1 MKFKKASS
9 KIPFPTY
16 VLLPAMITL
25 RPALAAAAFCC
36 LLQSAQAQKA
46 EPAAT
51 SSIKAGFAYADIT
64 PDIGAE
70 QPGGYG
76 KSFHKTFHDACKVR
90 AAVFDDGKKRAA
102 VVGLDLLAV
111 PRDVVLAARAG
122 IKAACGIEPEA
133 VMLGASH
140 SHSSGPIGMVQ
151 PGEYDGASEVVKR
164 LAYVES
170 SMADRGFI
178 ERLRIAIIQAV
189 KQADA
194 SKVPVQI
201 GYGFGHE
208 DKVSF
213 NRRLRMKNG
222 ESWSHP
228 GAGNP
233 DIIDYA
239 GPIDPQV
246 GVVGAWDLQG
256 NLVGCVVNFACHATT
271 SPGGISANWPYYL
284 EKTIQGAMDT
294 HAPVVFVQGAC
305 GDITQVDNLSPYK
318 RPLGEDWAKQVGG
331 RVGAEAVKALLI
343 MPRGNEAVVESRQ
356 KVWNIKRRVP
366 TPEKVAKAKEIIAA
380 GPPKGD
386 PTDYTF
392 AKEILMLDHLISV
405 HPEVEHEV
413 QAIQVGAAV
422 FVSNPA
428 EYFVQYGLDIKKG
441 SPFAFTFP
449 VELAN
454 GCAGYVPTEEAF
466 GPHGGGYE
474 TRLTSYSNLEI
485 TAGRQFADA
494 GIELA
499 KSLTP
504 GPVPVL
510 PKVPFGRAW
519 SYGNRGPE
527 LK

>member
-1 MKFKKASS
+1 MN
-9 KIPFPTY
+9 
-16 VLLPAMITL
+16 LLRFATT
-25 RPALAAAAFCC
+25 AAAFCI
-36 LLQSAQAQKA
+36 LLQSTRAAA
-46 EPAAT
+46 PPPAPT
-51 SSIKAGFAYADIT
+51 SSIRAGFAYQDIT
-64 PDIGAE
+64 PEIGSE

-90 AAVFDDGKKRAA
+90 VAVFDDGKKRAA
-102 VVGLDLLAV
+102 IVGLDLLAV
-111 PRDVVLAARAG
+111 PREIVLAARTE
-122 IKAACGIEPEA
+122 IKQVCGIEPEA
-133 VMLGASH
+133 VMIGASH

-151 PGEYDGASEVVKR
+151 PGEYDGASELVQR
-164 LAYVES
+164 LAYKES
-170 SMADRGFI
+170 SMAERGFLL
-178 ERLRIAIIQAV
+178 RLRNAIVQGV
-189 KQADA
+189 KLADA
-194 SKVPVQI
+194 NKVPVQI

-222 ESWSHP
+222 QSWSHP

-246 GVVGAWDLQG
+246 GVIGAWDLQG

-271 SPGGISANWPYYL
+271 SPGGISANWPCYL
-284 EKTIQGAMDT
+284 ERTIQGALDT
-294 HAPVVFVQGAC
+294 RAPVVFVQGAC
-305 GDITQVDNLSPYK
+305 GDITQVDNLSPY
-318 RPLGEDWAKQVGG
+318 RNPNGEEWAKRVGG
-331 RVGAEAVKALLI
+331 RVGAEAVKALLV
-343 MPRGNEAVVESRQ
+343 MPKANEAVVETRQ
-356 KVWNIKRRVP
+356 KVWNIRRRVP
-366 TPEKVAKAKEIIAA
+366 APEKVAKAKEMCAA

-386 PTDYTF
+386 TTEYTF
-392 AKEILMLDHLISV
+392 AKETLMLDHLISV

-428 EYFVQYGLDIKKG
+428 EYFVQYGLDIKRA

-466 GPHGGGYE
+466 GPNGGGYE

-485 TAGRQFADA
+485 TAGRQFADT

-504 GPVPVL
+504 GPVPEL
-510 PKVPFGRAW
+510 PKVPFSGRPW